1 MSNQRITTLFAKRL
15 AGEASPDELRELEDF
30 LRANPGEQ
38 YFQEILCN
46 WWESGIPVMKKG
58 DETVDERFNRI
69 LGQTITGHPE
79 GAEAADFPLPVIRAG
94 KNKTWKIWLAAASIA
109 GILFFAG
116 RQLFRPGYGNTAL
129 QDNEI
134 VAKPGTKSKL
144 LLPDGTQVWLN
155 SDSRIIY
162 ANSFNDTLREVVL
175 DGEAYFDVVKD
186 ARRPFIVHTSGIS
199 IRVLGTAFNVKS
211 YPQDPTIE
219 ATLVRGLIEV
229 EKNNQPGRSRIM
241 LKPNEKLVYNKTQDK
256 VLAAEEAGQ
265 EAAPVTTKTT
275 QIKPESIS
283 ISTLPKNIADSI
295 RVETSW
301 VYGKLVFEGDGFREL
316 AQKMER
322 WYNVKIGFRDHK
334 VAGYRF
340 TGVFENENIGEAL
353 HALQLTASFRYTIN
367 GTEVWIDKK

>member
-1 MSNQRITTLFAKRL
+1 MSNQRITTLFAKKL

-46 WWESGIPVMKKG
+46 WWESGIPVVKKG
-58 DETVDERFNRI
+58 DETMEERFSRI
-69 LGQTITGHPE
+69 LGQTSTSYPE
-79 GAEAADFPLPVIRAG
+79 GAEAATFPLPVIRSRA
-94 KNKTWKIWLAAASIA
+94 NRTWKLWLAAASIA

-116 RQLFRPGYGNTAL
+116 HQLFRPGKGNAAL

-162 ANSFNDTLREVVL
+162 ANSFNDSLREVVL
-175 DGEAYFDVVKD
+175 EGEAYFDVVKD
-186 ARRPFIVHTSGIS
+186 PRRPFIVHTSGIS

-256 VLAAEEAGQ
+256 VLEAEEAGQ
-265 EAAPVTTKTT
+265 AGTPVTAKTAPV
-275 QIKPESIS
+275 KPESIS

-301 VYGKLVFEGDGFREL
+301 VYGKLVFEGDAFREL

-322 WYNVKIGFRDHK
+322 WYNVKISFRDSK

-353 HALQLTASFRYTIN
+353 QALQLTASFRYSMN

>member
-15 AGEASPDELRELEDF
+15 AGEASPEELRELEDF

-38 YFQEILCN
+38 YFQEILGN
-46 WWESGIPVMKKG
+46 WWESGVVVQKKG
-58 DETVDERFNRI
+58 DETLDERFNRI
-69 LGQTITGHPE
+69 VGQSGTSHPE
-79 GAEAADFPLPVIRAG
+79 GAEAAAFPLAVAQGRSG
-94 KNKTWKIWLAAASIA
+94 RTWKIWLAAASIA
-109 GILFFAG
+109 GILFFTG
-116 RQLFRPGYGNTAL
+116 RQLFRPANGFTAL

-162 ANSFNDTLREVVL
+162 ANSFNDSLREVVL
-175 DGEAYFDVVKD
+175 EGEAYFDVVKD
-186 ARRPFIVHTSGIS
+186 ARHPFIVHTSGIS

-256 VLAAEEAGQ
+256 VLGAEDAEQAGVP
-265 EAAPVTTKTT
+265 ATVPTALA
-275 QIKPESIS
+275 KPESIS